1 MTMAPALPGVCGD
14 AKRVV
19 DACTSEITALWQ
31 RSRQRIGG
39 LDLFSSVLQDASAFL
54 RRKKACAAY
63 EQAYVH
69 TRGAQHYWTRA

>member
-14 AKRVV
+14 AKRVA
-19 DACTSEITALWQ
+19 DESTSEITALWQ
-31 RSRQRIGG
+31 RSRQG
-39 LDLFSSVLQDASAFL
+39 SAAWTCFL
-54 RRKKACAAY
+54 VSYGTLARFCGAQLVQVAY